1 MGTYNIHAG
10 HSLICRGASKYL
22 DEVNE
27 DRQVKDKVI
36 SLLRE
41 AGNTVYDCTDS
52 DGTTQKENLSNIVKK
67 CNSHTVDLD
76 VSIHLNSAQTPD
88 TGTGVEVWVYS
99 EENSEV
105 ASRIADEVSKALG
118 LTNRGV
124 KESTNLYVLK
134 HTKAKAVLVECCF
147 VDSQKDAAAWNTD
160 KCARAIVNGILG
172 TVDEVQD
179 VKVVQSTYPHK
190 GETCKPS
197 KSNANFEVRVNIP
210 NLRIRKGPG
219 TNTAWTG
226 KYTKK
231 GVFTIVE
238 VSEGVGSVKG
248 WGRLKSNAGWISLD
262 HVTRL

>member
-1 MGTYNIHAG
+1 M
-10 HSLICRGASKYL
+10 
-22 DEVNE
+22 
-27 DRQVKDKVI
+27 
-36 SLLRE
+36 
-41 AGNTVYDCTDS
+41 
-52 DGTTQKENLSNIVKK
+52 
-67 CNSHTVDLD
+67 
-76 VSIHLNSAQTPD
+76 
-88 TGTGVEVWVYS
+88 
-99 EENSEV
+99 
-105 ASRIADEVSKALG
+105 
-118 LTNRGV
+118 
-124 KESTNLYVLK
+124 
-134 HTKAKAVLVECCF
+134 LVECCF

-179 VKVVQSTYPHK
+179 VKVVQSTYPPK